1 MKKLFAFFWDKSLLI
16 FAIIGAVNTVITMVG
31 TQLLMGPFTSLW
43 GETQPIG
50 PAAPPC
56 FSSPVLRLFS

>member
-31 TQLLMGPFTSLW
+31 TQLLMGPFTNLW
-43 GETQPIG
+43 GENVAYWAS
-50 PAAPPC
+50 AATSFC
-56 FSSPVLRLFS
+56 

>member
-31 TQLLMGPFTSLW
+31 TQLLMGPFTNSVSYTHLTLPTNR
-43 GETQPIG
+43 E
-50 PAAPPC
+50 
-56 FSSPVLRLFS
+56 V

>member
-31 TQLLMGPFTSLW
+31 TQLLMGPFTNLWLSL
-43 GETQPIG
+43 IHI
-50 PAAPPC
+50 
-56 FSSPVLRLFS
+56 